1 MSFVRSL
8 LGGLP
13 GRVTFKA
20 TTASFIEA
28 TPQNTFS
35 LLPITMGR
43 RFQSTEADPKDLVS
57 LHSSFFALDNYLSR
71 GIEKKDN

>member
-20 TTASFIEA
+20 ATASFLEA

-35 LLPITMGR
+35 LLPIAMGR
-43 RFQSTEADPKDLVS
+43 RFQSTEADPTDLVS
-57 LHSSFFALDNYLSR
+57 LCNIYKDSR
-71 GIEKKDN
+71 

>member
-20 TTASFIEA
+20 ATASFIEA
-28 TPQNTFS
+28 TPQNAFS

-57 LHSSFFALDNYLSR
+57 LHNAFFVLDNYLSR